1 MHRLLLR
8 LSLLPSLLA
17 LIATGCSKA
26 PDDAALAAD
35 AAATA
40 PAPLMVQPPDADPGA
55 TSIIWRYVDPQSGEV
70 ASASAF
76 DAIPAPARRQVVVY
90 DPRNEPPPGWDYV
103 ADLTNGLP
111 ATAQP
116 VANFR
121 FTTRSSVANIV
132 REPAPGSTTPTAA
145 HEVIMF
151 STQGC
156 GYCSKARKYLAAN
169 RIPFTELD
177 VEEDPKAG
185 PRLQALGQKAGL
197 SPRDLQG
204 VPILFIDGR
213 PMVGWDERQVAKLLG
228 LGG

>member
-1 MHRLLLR
+1 MHRILLL
-8 LSLLPSLLA
+8 SLFA
-17 LIATGCSKA
+17 LFTTACSKA
-26 PDDAALAAD
+26 PEDAPPQV
-35 AAATA
+35 AAT
-40 PAPLMVQPPDADPGA
+40 PAPLVIQAAEVDPGA
-55 TSIIWRYVDPQSGEV
+55 ASIIWRYVDPQSGEV

-90 DPRNEPPPGWDYV
+90 DPRHEPPPGWDYV
-103 ADLTNGLP
+103 ADLSNGLP

-116 VANFR
+116 IANFR
-121 FTTRSSVANIV
+121 FTTRSGVADIV
-132 REPAPGSTTPTAA
+132 REPASGRLEPIAA
-145 HEVIMF
+145 REVIMF

-156 GYCSKARKYLAAN
+156 GYCNKARKYLAAN
-169 RIPFTELD
+169 KIPFTELD
-177 VEEDPKAG
+177 LEEDPKAG
-185 PRLQALGQKAGL
+185 PRLQSLGQKAGL

>member
-1 MHRLLLR
+1 MYRLLPR
-8 LSLLPSLLA
+8 LSLLSSLFA
-17 LIATGCSKA
+17 LLATGCSKA
-26 PDDAALAAD
+26 PDEAAALAA
-35 AAATA
+35 AAA
-40 PAPLMVQPPDADPGA
+40 PAPLAIQAPAADPGA
-55 TSIIWRYVDPQSGEV
+55 ASIIWRYVDPQSGEV
-70 ASASAF
+70 ASASSF

-90 DPRNEPPPGWDYV
+90 DPRTEPPPGWDYV

-116 VANFR
+116 IANFR
-121 FTTRSSVANIV
+121 FTTRSGVADIV
-132 REPAPGSTTPTAA
+132 RDPAAGRTEPSAA

-156 GYCSKARKYLAAN
+156 GYCGKARKFLASN
-169 RIPFTELD
+169 KVPFTELD

-213 PMVGWDERQVAKLLG
+213 PMVGWDERQAAKLLG